1 MSINNKDNV
10 YQRAL
15 QCLLEDD
22 ILKKCEQTHQ
32 LYQKLKSGELN
43 STPSSIK
50 VIKIEIPGRPQKP
63 DLIDGKKVPRRGFG
77 RVEGRAALFHA
88 LAHIEF
94 NAINLALDAIYRFQ
108 DMPKEYVL
116 DWAKVA
122 SEEAYHF
129 QLIADRLK
137 DFNMNYGDLPAH
149 NGLWDMAVR
158 TDFDVM
164 VRMALVPRVLEAR
177 GLDVAPKMI
186 EKLKQLNDMPSAN
199 ILSII
204 YKDEIGHVKIGNHW
218 YLYCC
223 EQRQIDSKSTFV
235 DLIKR
240 YTHGFLRGPFNY
252 EARAEAGFTP
262 FELQALEL
270 YDEQTR

>member
-186 EKLKQLNDMPSAN
+186 EKFNSQGDQKAVKLLTR
-199 ILSII
+199 ILE
-204 YKDEIGHVKIGNHW
+204 DEVGHVKIGSYWFKKICQQKQLNHEEK
-218 YLYCC
+218 YMELLDKFYVG
-223 EQRQIDSKSTFV
+223 KP
-235 DLIKR
+235 K
-240 YTHGFLRGPFNY
+240 GPFNR
-252 EARAEAGFTP
+252 ELRIIAGFSNA
-262 FELQALEL
+262 EINWLE
-270 YDEQTR
+270 ERA